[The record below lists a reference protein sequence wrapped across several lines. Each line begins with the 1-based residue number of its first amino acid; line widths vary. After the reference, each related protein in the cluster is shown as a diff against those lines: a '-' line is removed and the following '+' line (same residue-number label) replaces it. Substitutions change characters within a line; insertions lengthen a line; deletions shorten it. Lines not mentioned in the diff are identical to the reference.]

1 MMVTLRPPHL
11 MPPQEARVGHGQALR
26 DPSVPEPPAEGDNIP
41 HKSNN
46 SLRHPDLPIAGGE
59 LPRQY
64 QDHNHREQYTYKLIC
79 LDKDLII
86 YDDDSTT
93 ATTKFKRNSF
103 RRSQYQIKVNNDN
116 NDDDGGGNE
125 KPQIGSTNASGND
138 PRKPENNPIQSA
150 TYKDFDN
157 PTALINDPISE
168 LSKIAT
174 RPRNYR
180 PTYRY
185 FLREA
190 QDLDYGDMLAIFS
203 VCRSYDDDYIRP
215 IMELMPDALF
225 AIQTIKASL
234 NADEMKN
241 GTNKEWEMAQLFYFM
256 VEGGHA
262 CLFLERREASRLR
275 ISAEIEE
282 FIQHEP
288 EDGREG
294 KVERQVTPKRSLIRK
309 LLRLPPKKPKRPLT
323 EEEIRR
329 TEEIIMAIR
338 II

>member
-1 MMVTLRPPHL
+1 M
-11 MPPQEARVGHGQALR
+11 A
-26 DPSVPEPPAEGDNIP
+26 DPSVPEPPAEGDNIL
-41 HKSNN
+41 HRSNN
-46 SLRHPDLPIAGGE
+46 FLRHPDLPIAGGD
-59 LPRQY
+59 LPWQY
-64 QDHNHREQYTYKLIC
+64 QDHSNREKYTYKLIC

-93 ATTKFKRNSF
+93 ATKFKRNSF
-103 RRSQYQIKVNNDN
+103 CRSQYQTKTNDDN
-116 NDDDGGGNE
+116 KDDGGDE
-125 KPQIGSTNASGND
+125 KPQISSTNASGND
-138 PRKPENNPIQSA
+138 PQKSENNPMQSA
-150 TYKDFDN
+150 PYKDFDN
-157 PTALINDPISE
+157 PTALIKCPISE

-190 QDLDYGDMLAIFS
+190 QDFDYGDMLAIFS

-234 NADEMKN
+234 NANEIKN

-275 ISAEIEE
+275 ISAEIRE
-282 FIQHEP
+282 FIQQEP
-288 EDGREG
+288 EDGEG
-294 KVERQVTPKRSLIRK
+294 KMERQVTPKRSLIRK